1 MRPFFE
7 PHPHLKKKNLF
18 LEARLIEVAPGL
30 EQVSWETPGPSSG
43 PSDPFLHNYRF
54 TALFGP
60 GHRRRPQSA
69 SLDSESGRR

>member
-1 MRPFFE
+1 M
-7 PHPHLKKKNLF
+7 
-18 LEARLIEVAPGL
+18 APGL